1 MPRVLRR
8 RARIGIVAAL
18 GLVLGGGAGPAVTA
32 ASADTISASVSSTPT
47 GQPMPSGFLGV
58 SLEYRALHQY
68 TGRDPRAVDPVLV
81 ALLKGLAPGAAPSVR
96 IGGDSTDGTW
106 WPIPGVVPPGGIY
119 YRLTDGWLRTAQAL
133 AADLQ
138 TKLILGINLAAGRPA
153 IAAAEGRAFLQGIG
167 RPYIQAFEIGNE
179 PDLYGVF
186 PWYRDRRG
194 HLYRSRGR
202 HYGLAD
208 YTQEF
213 TRWSRTLP
221 RGIPLAGPA
230 TSGPDWMHKL
240 GTFIGAE
247 PRLGMV
253 TYHRYPLRECT
264 TDPTQASFPTIPNLL
279 ADSSS
284 SGLAQGAAPF
294 VTIAHNHRLPFR
306 MTEINSASC
315 QGAAGVSDTFA
326 SALWALNTMFNL
338 ASVGVDGVNFHML
351 PGSHYELFSTSQASG
366 GAWQAFVHPEYY
378 GLSMFAQAFP
388 PDARLLPVT
397 APSGPV
403 KIWATQGPDGT
414 VRETLINQDPTSDH
428 TVQMQLPGNP
438 STASLESLTAPSLS
452 ATTGVTLGGQTFGDT
467 TTTGTFSSPPAT
479 TTVLPVGGLYSVDV
493 PAASAAML
501 TATGAPSGGAGGGTP
516 LPGAARH

>member
-1 MPRVLRR
+1 VRYTLTPGW
-8 RARIGIVAAL
+8 IQ
-18 GLVLGGGAGPAVTA
+18 VT
-32 ASADTISASVSSTPT
+32 
-47 GQPMPSGFLGV
+47 
-58 SLEYRALHQY
+58 RALSE
-68 TGRDPRAVDPVLV
+68 
-81 ALLKGLAPGAAPSVR
+81 ALKA
-96 IGGDSTDGTW
+96 
-106 WPIPGVVPPGGIY
+106 
-119 YRLTDGWLRTAQAL
+119 RL
-133 AADLQ
+133 
-138 TKLILGINLAAGRPA
+138 IFGINLEADSPKVAGAEANALIDGLGRQSIEALELGNEPELYGSFNWYHTAAGRA
-153 IAAAEGRAFLQGIG
+153 VTG
-167 RPYIQAFEIGNE
+167 RPPGYDFSDFTHDFSSIA
-179 PDLYGVF
+179 
-186 PWYRDRRG
+186 
-194 HLYRSRGR
+194 RS
-202 HYGLAD
+202 
-208 YTQEF
+208 
-213 TRWSRTLP
+213 LP
-221 RGIPLAGPA
+221 QVPLAGPA
-230 TSGPDWMHKL
+230 VGSSTWITQL
-240 GTFIGAE
+240 RQFLAAE
-247 PRLGMV
+247 PRVGVV
-253 TYHRYPLRECT
+253 TLHRYPLKRCEST
-264 TDPTQASFPTIPNLL
+264 THVTVGELLDQSSSVGL
-279 ADSSS
+279 AD
-284 SGLAQGAAPF
+284 GVAPY
-294 VTIAHNHRLPFR
+294 VAIAHADHHPLRIDE
-306 MTEINSASC
+306 MNSVSC
-315 QGAAGVSDTFA
+315 GGATGVSDTFA